1 MHDNNKLINIVL
13 DYVQENSKILFI
25 WSGQTAPEYL
35 KESIER
41 IQEKSKDSKIS
52 VEHGE
57 RLAFANYTNSTF
69 DLIISNLL
77 TSSLVKHDSK
87 ILYDYLKFLKPKGVL
102 AVFEVMNEISGE
114 KLESE
119 YKLNGFINVKVTAL
133 ATDDSKNLVTII
145 GEKPNFEVGSVRKLK
160 FSKKIETPPKE
171 ADKKKIWQLN
181 DDDIGESDLINTDD
195 LLDEVDLKKPVLNS
209 DKFDCG
215 VTDNKTGKRKACKNC
230 VCGLAE
236 ELEKEVIG
244 ERVVQQQ
251 TSKSA
256 CGSCYLGDA
265 FRCASCPYLGMPA
278 FKPGEKIQ
286 LTERQL
292 KGDSLN

>member
-1 MHDNNKLINIVL
+1 MHEKNLDTVL
-13 DYVQENSKILFI
+13 NQVQSNSKILFI
-25 WSGQTAPEYL
+25 WSGQVVPEDL
-35 KESIER
+35 KETIEKL
-41 IQEKSKDSKIS
+41 QENAKENKIS
-52 VEHGE
+52 VEHSE
-57 RLAFANYTNSTF
+57 RLSLANYDNSIF
-69 DLIISNLL
+69 DLIISNLM
-77 TSSLVKHDSK
+77 TPTIVKHDSK
-87 ILYDYLKFLKPKGVL
+87 ILYDYLKMLKPKGVL
-102 AVFEVMNEISGE
+102 IAVELNENKAEQIE
-114 KLESE
+114 TE
-119 YKLNGFINVKVTAL
+119 YKLSGFINLKIKTSVKQVFIVA
-133 ATDDSKNLVTII
+133 
-145 GEKPNFEVGSVRKLK
+145 EKPNFEVGSARKLN
-160 FSKKIETPPKE
+160 FSKKIEAPKPKAE
-171 ADKKKIWQLN
+171 NKIWQLN
-181 DDDIGESDLINTDD
+181 NDEIGESDLINTDD
-195 LLDEVDLKKPVLNS
+195 LLDESDLKKPVLNL

-215 VTDNKTGKRKACKNC
+215 VTDKSTGKRKACKNC

-292 KGDSLN
+292 KGDN

>member
-1 MHDNNKLINIVL
+1 MLDNTNLNLVL
-13 DYVQENSKILFI
+13 SLVQPNSKILFI
-25 WSGQTAPEYL
+25 WSGQAVPEFL
-35 KESIER
+35 KETIEE
-41 IQEKSKDSKIS
+41 IQNKSKDSKIS

-57 RLAFANYTNSTF
+57 RLEFANYGNSVF
-69 DLIISNLL
+69 DFIVSNLL
-77 TSSLVKHDSK
+77 TPSFMKHDSK
-87 ILYDYLKFLKPKGVL
+87 VLYEYLKILKPKGVL
-102 AVFEVMNEISGE
+102 TAFEAANANQIE
-114 KLESE
+114 KIESE
-119 YKLNGFINVKVTAL
+119 YKLNGYM
-133 ATDDSKNLVTII
+133 NLKLTKSSDFLSVVA
-145 GEKPNFEVGSVRKLK
+145 EKPNFEVGSARKLK
-160 FSKKIETPPKE
+160 FSKKVEPE
-171 ADKKKIWQLN
+171 VEKKKIWQLN

-195 LLDEVDLKKPVLNS
+195 LLDEIDLKKPVLNS

-215 VTDNKTGKRKACKNC
+215 VSDSKTGKRKACKNC

-292 KGDSLN
+292 KGDLS